1 LDPGDGAKAS
11 KLTMSG
17 SDKRLFIGMG
27 FSEQFARDVEPWVKK
42 IKKTADHKETSLRWI
57 PTTNYHVTL
66 VFLGNT
72 HNEDIPQIET
82 TMAEVASR
90 HSPFNIKI
98 RDISAFPTL
107 TQARVI
113 YLGVQRSQNLLDLQS
128 DLESA
133 LLPPEKSER
142 DYSPHLTLARLRNPK
157 SCRDL
162 LSPFSHVDLGKQ
174 RVSSI
179 LLFNSVLANGYPVYE
194 RLSQFELINK
204 PDQ

>member
-1 LDPGDGAKAS
+1 
-11 KLTMSG
+11 MSG
-17 SDKRLFIGMG
+17 SDKRLFIGLG
-27 FSEQFARDVEPWVKK
+27 FSPEFARDVGPWVKK

-57 PTTNYHVTL
+57 PPSNYHITL

-72 HNEDIPQIET
+72 HSEDIPEIESK
-82 TMAEVASR
+82 MSEVASR
-90 HSPFNIKI
+90 HAPFQLKI
-98 RDISAFPTL
+98 REVSAFPTL

-113 YLGVQRSQNLLDLQS
+113 YLGVQRSQNILNLQS

-142 DYSPHLTLARLRNPK
+142 EYSPHLTLARLRNPK

-194 RLSQFELINK
+194 RLSQFKLISK
-204 PDQ
+204 PEEASDSVPTE